1 LWLQGYIKIPGM
13 DKNLLRIQVGI
24 ILFLSLIFVAGCD
37 KSNNNNG
44 YLSGVISIGPIC
56 PVEKIPPDPGCLPT
70 AETYKAYPVSVY
82 SSDGRTKIIQLSPS
96 LDGSYISDLPD
107 GKYLVILEKPQNN
120 IGGSNLPAS
129 VSINSKDTTKLYINI
144 DTGIR

>member
-82 SSDGRTKIIQLSPS
+82 SSEGRTKIIQLSPS

>member
-1 LWLQGYIKIPGM
+1 M
-13 DKNLLRIQVGI
+13 DKNVLRIQVGI

-37 KSNNNNG
+37 KSNDNHG
-44 YLSGVISIGPIC
+44 YLAGVISIGPIC
-56 PVEKIPPDPGCLPT
+56 PIERIPPDPGCLPT
-70 AETYKAYPVSVY
+70 VETYKAYPVSVY
-82 SSDGRTKIIQLSPS
+82 SSDGRTKITQLNPS
-96 LDGSYISDLPD
+96 LDGFYTSEIPD
-107 GKYLVILEKPQNN
+107 GNYLVILEKPQNN

>member
-1 LWLQGYIKIPGM
+1 MDHNALRKLAGTLW
-13 DKNLLRIQVGI
+13 
-24 ILFLSLIFVAGCD
+24 FLILIFVMGCD
-37 KSNNNNG
+37 KPKENTG

-70 AETYKAYPVSVY
+70 AETYKAYPVTVY
-82 SSDGRTKIIQLSPS
+82 SSDGKNQITQLHPS
-96 LDGSYISDLPD
+96 LDGSYTSEIPA
-107 GKYLVILEKPQNN
+107 GRYLVVLEKPQNN

-129 VSINSKDTTKLYINI
+129 VSINSKDTTLLNVNI

>member
-1 LWLQGYIKIPGM
+1 M

>member
-1 LWLQGYIKIPGM
+1 M
-13 DKNLLRIQVGI
+13 DKNVLTKHVGI
-24 ILFLSLIFVAGCD
+24 ILFLLLFLFAGCD
-37 KSNNNNG
+37 KSDGNHG
-44 YLSGVISIGPIC
+44 FLSGVISIGPIC

-82 SSDGRTKIIQLSPS
+82 SSDGKTKITQLNPS
-96 LDGSYISDLPD
+96 LDGSYTSEIPD
-107 GKYLVILEKPQNN
+107 GNYLVILEKPQNN